1 MVKLKPG
8 ELNMYKYVVAA
19 LLVVLVPTTCLA
31 AGPYYVARD
40 TSIKGV
46 KCKVVEE
53 KPDGV
58 KMLMVGT
65 ATYATRQ
72 EAKSAKKAAPECNP
86 PETESKPESK

>member
-1 MVKLKPG
+1 
-8 ELNMYKYVVAA
+8 MYKYGVAA
-19 LLVVLVPTTCLA
+19 LLVALVPTTCLA

-40 TSIKGV
+40 TSSKGI

-58 KMLMVGT
+58 KMIMIGT

-72 EAKSAKKAAPECNP
+72 EAKTFKKAAPECNP
-86 PETESKPESK
+86 PEPESK